1 MKKNSP
7 VFGVLF
13 AVVVAAI
20 FLAVSFPSGKDSST
34 LSNVNTVGN
43 YHNMY

>member
-1 MKKNSP
+1 MKKNNP

-20 FLAVSFPSGKDSST
+20 FLSVSFPTDNTGGNLVKK
-34 LSNVNTVGN
+34 SNVEH
-43 YHNMY
+43 YQHY

>member
-20 FLAVSFPSGKDSST
+20 FLTVSFPKGKINSIPTAPTSG
-34 LSNVNTVGN
+34 L
-43 YHNMY
+43 YHSY

>member
-1 MKKNSP
+1 MKKNNP

-20 FLAVSFPSGKDSST
+20 FLAVSFPSDNS
-34 LSNVNTVGN
+34 NTVSKTTTS
-43 YHNMY
+43 YLHSY

>member
-1 MKKNSP
+1 MKKNNP

-20 FLAVSFPSGKDSST
+20 FLAVSFPSETNVKMARPSS
-34 LSNVNTVGN
+34 LSS
-43 YHNMY
+43 MY

>member
-1 MKKNSP
+1 MKKNNP

-20 FLAVSFPSGKDSST
+20 FLAVSFPSENG
-34 LSNVNTVGN
+34 SNAVKKANVE
-43 YHNMY
+43 YYQYY